1 MKRTDAAVKTRAK
14 NAEKVH
20 ANTEVNKAAITT
32 LAIAAGLVGA
42 WVITAFVGG
51 ILASGGVMPLVSN
64 WIQAVF
70 G

>member
-1 MKRTDAAVKTRAK
+1 MKRADVAVKTRTK
-14 NAEKVH
+14 NAEKVN
-20 ANTEVNKAAITT
+20 ANTEVNKAAVTT

>member
-1 MKRTDAAVKTRAK
+1 MKRTDAAVKVRTK
-14 NAEKVH
+14 NAEKVN
-20 ANTEVNKAAITT
+20 ANVEVNKAAITT
-32 LAIAAGLVGA
+32 MAIAAGLVGA

-64 WIQAVF
+64 WIGAIF

>member
-1 MKRTDAAVKTRAK
+1 MKRTDAAVKVKTKAT
-14 NAEKVH
+14 EKVNV
-20 ANTEVNKAAITT
+20 NTEVNKVAIGT
-32 LAIAAGLVGA
+32 LAVAAGLVGA

-51 ILASGGVMPLVSN
+51 LMASGGVAPMVTN